1 MFRPDGDHSFH
12 VPAGERMQMHAH
24 ADGSVQMFSRRGR
37 EHCDWS
43 SYDILLPVFD
53 AQLAQRPCILDGELV
68 VFNKIR
74 CAALL

>member
-1 MFRPDGDHSFH
+1 
-12 VPAGERMQMHAH
+12 MQVHAH

-74 CAALL
+74 CAFLL

>member
-1 MFRPDGDHSFH
+1 
-12 VPAGERMQMHAH
+12 MQVHAH
-24 ADGSVQMFSRRGR
+24 VDGSMQMFSRRGR
-37 EHCDWS
+37 EHCEWS

-74 CAALL
+74 CAALLLSLNPCSGRLLTMAEQ